1 MKQAKGK
8 QAKGEQVSMKK
19 KTFSRLAAGAMAVML
34 TTGCIC
40 IPQTQAVW
48 AEKTAATETKTDSI
62 QRVTVHDPSIVK
74 DHASDTYYVFGSHMA
89 TAKSEDLVNWTQISK
104 DYQFPLE
111 GKEDPVYGNVVENF
125 AEAFR
130 WAGYADGDCAETES
144 KLAVWAPDVFWD
156 EDYEWADGSKGAYL
170 MYYTASSTW
179 KRSCIGVAVSKT
191 IEGPY
196 AHLDTLVYSGMTEKE
211 GTDGNST
218 RDTKW
223 DNDYLNFKEL
233 IEKGS
238 ANGGIDAVN
247 DNWFKED
254 GSYNTAAAPNCIDP
268 AIVRAA
274 DGKIYMSYGSWSGGL
289 FMLEIDPKT
298 GLAVYPG
305 KDGTDAASGSR
316 VDRYYGIHIAGGNPT
331 GDNIASGE
339 APYITY
345 DEKAGY
351 YYLYETYGGLTRTGG
366 YNMRIFRSKNVTGP
380 YVDAAG
386 NQAQNSSA
394 DTYKYGVKLIGNYAF
409 YNQRGYCAAGHNS
422 ALIDTD
428 GAHYLVSHQRFNEGT
443 EYHEVRV
450 RQQFMNEDGWPVTA
464 VYENRNEAIAGYAD
478 DKVVGT
484 YEFIDHGDGEKDGS
498 MIENEIVVLNA
509 DGTVTGD
516 ETGKWTKTDS
526 GNGYDYV
533 TMTLGSNV
541 YKGVF
546 FEQTTDLNAKA
557 MTFTAIGDNNHSI
570 WGSML
575 DASDEKVAEVIASR
589 ITVPAATREK
599 ITLPAELSGAKIAWT
614 SSNTDVIS
622 ADGEV
627 SSQAAEQ
634 NVTLTAAITYGT
646 ATATQEF
653 KVKVYAKPLMIYGYN
668 FNKSSGTSVTG
679 YSKAGTGKDATLEGS
694 AKVVSDPVRG
704 NVLQIEN
711 EAGAKGV
718 NFLRLPADTFKNV
731 TDAGYTVSMWV
742 NLSKDTF
749 EHSALFEADAKAAYP
764 MTRIG
769 ANLIG
774 RINAVD
780 YSDAFGNKIVPA
792 DEWHMVMYSVG
803 TNGIRVY
810 LDGELVV
817 EDVKDISGC
826 FNTAN
831 AACIQNATDV
841 MVGAGH
847 IWNDEDVRGG
857 KFDLVKVYNGV
868 FTQEEV
874 TSAYQ
879 KSVK

>member
-1 MKQAKGK
+1 MKGDQA
-8 QAKGEQVSMKK
+8 SMMKK
-19 KTFSRLAAGAMAVML
+19 HLSRAAAGAMAVML
-34 TTGCIC
+34 TAGCVFT
-40 IPQTQAVW
+40 PQAVVW
-48 AEKTAATETKTDSI
+48 AEKTVATETKTDSI
-62 QRVTVHDPSIVK
+62 KRVTVHDPSIVK
-74 DHASDTYYVFGSHMA
+74 DRASDTYYVFGSHMA
-89 TAKSEDLVNWTQISK
+89 TAKSEDLVNWTQIAT
-104 DYQFPLE
+104 DYQFPLA
-111 GKEDPVYGNVVENF
+111 GKDDPVYGNVVENF
-125 AEAFR
+125 AESFR
-130 WAGYADGDCAETES
+130 WAGYDDGDCAATDS

-156 EDYEWADGSKGAYL
+156 DGYEWADGTKGAYL

-196 AHLDTLVYSGMTEKE
+196 AHLDTLVYSGMTSKE
-211 GTDGNST
+211 GTDGNSK

-238 ANGGIDAVN
+238 KNGGIDAVS
-247 DNWFKED
+247 DDWFKED
-254 GSYNTAAAPNCIDP
+254 GSYNTAVAPNCIDP
-268 AIVRAA
+268 AIVKTA
-274 DGKIYMSYGSWSGGL
+274 DGRIYMSYGSWSGGL

-298 GLAVYPG
+298 GLAIYPG
-305 KDGTDAASGSR
+305 TDGKDEVSGNR
-316 VDRYYGIHIAGGNPT
+316 IDRYYGIHIAGGNPT

-386 NQAQNSSA
+386 NQAQNSSS

-422 ALIDTD
+422 ALIDAD
-428 GAHYLVSHQRFNEGT
+428 GAHYLVSHQRFDEGT
-443 EYHEVRV
+443 EFHEVRV
-450 RQQFMNEDGWPVTA
+450 RQQFMNADGWPVTA
-464 VYENRNEAIAGYAD
+464 VYENRNEAIANYAD
-478 DKVVGT
+478 DKVTGT
-484 YEFIDHGDGEKDGS
+484 YEFINHGDGEKDGS

-509 DGTVTGD
+509 DGTVSGD
-516 ETGKWTKTDS
+516 EKGTWTKTDS
-526 GNGYDYV
+526 KNGYDYV
-533 TMTLGSNV
+533 TITIGSDV

-546 FEQTTDLNAKA
+546 FEQTTDLNTKA
-557 MTFTAIGDNNHSI
+557 MTFTAIGNNNRSI

-575 DASDEKVAEVIASR
+575 EATDEKVAEVIASK
-589 ITVPAATREK
+589 ITVPSATREDF
-599 ITLPAELSGAKIAWT
+599 TLPTELSGATVSWT
-614 SSNTDVIS
+614 SSNADVIS
-622 ADGEV
+622 VQGEV
-627 SSQAAEQ
+627 KSQSTEQ
-634 NVTLTAAITYGT
+634 EITLTVTVTYGT
-646 ATATQEF
+646 ASRTCDF

-679 YSKAGTGKDATLEGS
+679 YSKTGEGKDATLEGT
-694 AKVVSDPVRG
+694 AKIVEDSVRG
-704 NVLQIEN
+704 SVLEITN
-711 EAGAKGV
+711 EEGAKGV

-731 TDAGYTVSMWV
+731 TEAGYTVSMWV

-749 EHSALFEADAKAAYP
+749 EHSALFEADANAAYP

-780 YSDAFGNKIVPA
+780 YSDAFGNKPVPA

-810 LDGELVV
+810 LDGELVT
-817 EDVKDISGC
+817 EDAKNISGC
-826 FNTAN
+826 FDTAN

-841 MVGAGH
+841 MVGCGH

-868 FTQEEV
+868 FTADEV
-874 TSAYQ
+874 RSAYQ

>member
-1 MKQAKGK
+1 MR
-8 QAKGEQVSMKK
+8 K
-19 KTFSRLAAGAMAVML
+19 KTYSRLLAGAMAVML
-34 TTGCIC
+34 TAGTVCT
-40 IPQTQAVW
+40 PQAVW
-48 AEKTAATETKTDSI
+48 AEKTVATETKTESI
-62 QRVTVHDPSIVK
+62 KRVTVHDPSIVK
-74 DHASDTYYVFGSHMA
+74 DRETGTYYVFGSHMA
-89 TAKSEDLVNWTQISK
+89 TAKSDDLVNWTQIST
-104 DYQFPLE
+104 DYQFPKA
-111 GKEDPVYGNVVENF
+111 GQADPVYGNVVENF
-125 AEAFR
+125 AESFR
-130 WAGYADGDCAETES
+130 WAGYADGDCKDNKDTAE
-144 KLAVWAPDVFWD
+144 LAVWAPDVFWD
-156 EDYEWADGSKGAYL
+156 EAYEWADGSKGAYL

-179 KRSCIGVAVSKT
+179 KRSCIGVAVAKT

-196 AHLDTLVYSGMTEKE
+196 AHLDTLVYSGMTSKE
-211 GTDGNST
+211 GTDGNSE

-233 IEKGS
+233 IEKG
-238 ANGGIDAVN
+238 ANGGGIDAVS
-247 DNWFKED
+247 DDWFKAD
-254 GSYNTAAAPNCIDP
+254 GSYNTAVAPNCIDP
-268 AIVRAA
+268 AIVTSA

-298 GLAVYPG
+298 GLAIYPG
-305 KDGTDAASGSR
+305 VDGTDAASGNR

-366 YNMRIFRSKNVTGP
+366 YNMRLFRSKNVTGP

-386 NQAQNSSA
+386 NEAQNSSK

-428 GAHYLVSHQRFNEGT
+428 GAHYLVSHQRFDEGT
-443 EYHEVRV
+443 EFHEVRI
-450 RQQFMNEDGWPVTA
+450 RQQIMNEDGWPVTA
-464 VYENRNEAIAGYAD
+464 VYENRNEAIANYKD
-478 DKVVGT
+478 DQVVGT
-484 YEFIDHGDGEKDGS
+484 YEFINHGDGEKDGS
-498 MIENEIVVLNA
+498 MIENEIVILNA
-509 DGTVTGD
+509 DGTVSGD
-516 ETGKWTKTDS
+516 EKGTWKKTDS
-526 GNGYDYV
+526 GSGYDYV
-533 TMTLGSNV
+533 TITLGSAV

-546 FEQTTDLNAKA
+546 FEQTTDLNEKA
-557 MTFTAIGDNNHSI
+557 MTFTAIGNNNQSI

-599 ITLPAELSGAKIAWT
+599 ITLPTELSGAKITWA
-614 SSNTDVIS
+614 SSDESVVSTE
-622 ADGEV
+622 GEV
-627 SSQAAEQ
+627 KSPQAEKT
-634 NVTLTAAITYGT
+634 VTLTATIAYGT
-646 ATATQEF
+646 ASTKKDF

-679 YSKAGTGKDATLEGS
+679 HSKLGEGKAATLEGS
-694 AKVVSDPVRG
+694 AKIVTDSVRG

-718 NFLRLPADTFKNV
+718 NYLRLPEDTFKNV

-742 NLSKDTF
+742 NLSGDTF

-774 RINAVD
+774 RINATD
-780 YSDAFGNKIVPA
+780 YSDALGNKLVPA

-803 TNGIRVY
+803 TKGIRVY
-810 LDGELVV
+810 LDGELVT
-817 EDVKDISGC
+817 EDAKDISGC
-826 FNTAN
+826 FNKAN
-831 AACIQNATDV
+831 DVCIQNATDV
-841 MVGAGH
+841 MVGAGF

-868 FTQEEV
+868 FTPEEAR
-874 TSAYQ
+874 SAYQ
-879 KSVK
+879 KSSK

>member
-1 MKQAKGK
+1 MRRR
-8 QAKGEQVSMKK
+8 
-19 KTFSRLAAGAMAVML
+19 TYSRLLAGAMAVML
-34 TTGCIC
+34 TAGSVCT
-40 IPQTQAVW
+40 PQVVW
-48 AEKTAATETKTDSI
+48 AEKTIATETKTENVK
-62 QRVTVHDPSIVK
+62 RVTVHDPSIVK
-74 DHASDTYYVFGSHMA
+74 DQATGTYYVFGSHMA
-89 TAKSEDLVNWTQISK
+89 TAKSDDLVNWTQIAK
-104 DYQFPLE
+104 DYEFPLA
-111 GKEDPVYGNVVENF
+111 GKDDPVYGNVVENF
-125 AEAFR
+125 AESFR
-130 WAGYADGDCAETES
+130 WAGYDDGDCATTDS

-156 EDYEWADGSKGAYL
+156 EAYEWEDGSKGAYL

-179 KRSCIGVAVSKT
+179 KRSCIGVAVSKS

-196 AHLDTLVYSGMTEKE
+196 AHLDTLVYSGMTSKE
-211 GTDGNST
+211 GTDGNSK

-238 ANGGIDAVN
+238 KGGGIDAVS
-247 DNWFKED
+247 DDWFKED
-254 GSYNTAAAPNCIDP
+254 GSYNTAVAPNCIDP
-268 AIVRAA
+268 AIIKTT
-274 DGKIYMSYGSWSGGL
+274 DGKVYMSYGSWSGGL

-298 GLAVYPG
+298 GLAIYPG
-305 KDGTDAASGSR
+305 TDGTDAASGNR
-316 VDRYYGIHIAGGNPT
+316 IDRYYGIHIAGGNPT
-331 GDNIASGE
+331 GNNVASGE

-345 DEKAGY
+345 DEATGY

-366 YNMRIFRSKNVTGP
+366 YNMRLFRSKNVTGP
-380 YVDAAG
+380 YKDAAG
-386 NQAQNSSA
+386 NEAQNSSK

-428 GAHYLVSHQRFNEGT
+428 GAHYLVSHQRFDEGT
-443 EYHEVRV
+443 EFHEVRV
-450 RQQFMNEDGWPVTA
+450 RQQFINEDAWPVTA
-464 VYENRNEAIAGYAD
+464 VYENRNEAIANYAD
-478 DKVVGT
+478 EKVVGT
-484 YEFIDHGDGEKDGS
+484 YEFINHGDGEKDGG

-509 DGTVTGD
+509 DGTVSGD
-516 ETGKWTKTDS
+516 ETGTWKKTDS
-526 GNGYDYV
+526 KKGYDYV
-533 TMTLGSNV
+533 TITIGSDV

-546 FEQTTDLNAKA
+546 FEQTTDLNTKA
-557 MTFTAIGDNNHSI
+557 MTFTAIGNNNKSV

-575 DASDEKVAEVIASR
+575 DASDEKTAEVIASR

-599 ITLPAELSGAKIAWT
+599 ITLPTELSGAKITWT
-614 SSNTDVIS
+614 SSNEDVIS
-622 ADGEV
+622 VQGEV
-627 SSQAAEQ
+627 KSQQTEQ
-634 NVTLTAAITYGT
+634 EITLTAEVAYGT
-646 ATATQEF
+646 AVKKQDF
-653 KVKVYAKPLMIYGYN
+653 KVKVFAKPLMIYGYN
-668 FNKSSGTSVTG
+668 FNKTSGTSVTG
-679 YSKAGTGKDATLEGS
+679 WSKIGEGKDATLEGS
-694 AKVVSDPVRG
+694 AKVVTDAVRG

-718 NFLRLPADTFKNV
+718 NYLRLPADTFKNV

-749 EHSALFEADAKAAYP
+749 EHSALFEADLKAAYP

-780 YSDAFGNKIVPA
+780 YSDANGNQMVPA

-803 TNGIRVY
+803 TKGIKVY

-817 EDVKDISGC
+817 EDAKNLSAC
-826 FNTAN
+826 FDTKND
-831 AACIQNATDV
+831 ACIQNASDV

-847 IWNDEDVRGG
+847 IWGDEDVRGG

-868 FTQEEV
+868 FTEDEV
-874 TSAYQ
+874 RSAYQ

>member
-1 MKQAKGK
+1 MGRR
-8 QAKGEQVSMKK
+8 
-19 KTFSRLAAGAMAVML
+19 TYSRLLAGAMAVML
-34 TTGCIC
+34 TAGSVCT
-40 IPQTQAVW
+40 PQVVW
-48 AEKTAATETKTDSI
+48 AEKTIVTETKTENVK
-62 QRVTVHDPSIVK
+62 RVTVHDPSIVK
-74 DHASDTYYVFGSHMA
+74 DQATGTYYVFGSHMA
-89 TAKSEDLVNWTQISK
+89 TAKSDDLVNWTQIAK
-104 DYQFPLE
+104 DYEFPLA
-111 GKEDPVYGNVVENF
+111 GKDDPVYGNVVENF
-125 AEAFR
+125 AEPFR
-130 WAGYADGDCAETES
+130 WAGYDDGDCATTDS

-156 EDYEWADGSKGAYL
+156 EAYEWEDGSKGAYL

-179 KRSCIGVAVSKT
+179 KRSCIGVAVSKS

-196 AHLDTLVYSGMTEKE
+196 AHLDTLVYSGMTSKE
-211 GTDGNST
+211 GTDGNSK

-238 ANGGIDAVN
+238 KGGGIDAVS
-247 DNWFKED
+247 DDWFKED
-254 GSYNTAAAPNCIDP
+254 GSYNTAVAPNCIDP
-268 AIVRAA
+268 AIIKTT
-274 DGKIYMSYGSWSGGL
+274 DGKVYMSYGSWSGGL

-298 GLAVYPG
+298 GLAIYPG
-305 KDGTDAASGSR
+305 TDGTDAASGNR
-316 VDRYYGIHIAGGNPT
+316 IDRYYGIHIAGGNPT

-345 DEKAGY
+345 DEATGY

-366 YNMRIFRSKNVTGP
+366 YNMRLFRSKNVTGP
-380 YVDAAG
+380 YKDAAG
-386 NQAQNSSA
+386 NEAQNSSK

-428 GAHYLVSHQRFNEGT
+428 GAHYLVSHQRFDEGT
-443 EYHEVRV
+443 EFHEVRV
-450 RQQFMNEDGWPVTA
+450 RQQFINEDAWPVTA
-464 VYENRNEAIAGYAD
+464 VYENRNEAIANYAD
-478 DKVVGT
+478 EKVVGT
-484 YEFIDHGDGEKDGS
+484 YEFINHGDGEKDGG
-498 MIENEIVVLNA
+498 MIENEIVALNA
-509 DGTVTGD
+509 DGTVSGD
-516 ETGKWTKTDS
+516 ETGTWKKTDS
-526 GNGYDYV
+526 KKGYDYV
-533 TMTLGSNV
+533 TITIGSDV

-546 FEQTTDLNAKA
+546 FEQTTDLNTKA
-557 MTFTAIGDNNHSI
+557 MTFTAIGNNNKSV

-575 DASDEKVAEVIASR
+575 DASDEKTAEVIASR

-599 ITLPAELSGAKIAWT
+599 ITLPTELSGAKITWT
-614 SSNTDVIS
+614 SSNEDVIS
-622 ADGEV
+622 VQGEV
-627 SSQAAEQ
+627 KSQQTEQ
-634 NVTLTAAITYGT
+634 EITLTAEVAYGT
-646 ATATQEF
+646 AVKKQDF
-653 KVKVYAKPLMIYGYN
+653 KVKVFAKPLMIYGYN
-668 FNKSSGTSVTG
+668 FNKTSGTSVTG
-679 YSKAGTGKDATLEGS
+679 WSKIGEGKDATLEGS
-694 AKVVSDPVRG
+694 AKVVTDAVRG

-718 NFLRLPADTFKNV
+718 NYLRLPADTFKNV

-749 EHSALFEADAKAAYP
+749 EHSALFEADLKAAYP

-780 YSDAFGNKIVPA
+780 YSDANGNQMVPA

-803 TNGIRVY
+803 TKGIKVY

-817 EDVKDISGC
+817 EDAKNLSAC
-826 FNTAN
+826 FDTKND
-831 AACIQNATDV
+831 ACIQNASDV

-847 IWNDEDVRGG
+847 IWGDEDVRGG

-868 FTQEEV
+868 FTEDEV
-874 TSAYQ
+874 RSAYQ

>member
-1 MKQAKGK
+1 MRRR
-8 QAKGEQVSMKK
+8 
-19 KTFSRLAAGAMAVML
+19 TYSRLLAGAMAVML
-34 TTGCIC
+34 TAGSVCT
-40 IPQTQAVW
+40 PQVVW
-48 AEKTAATETKTDSI
+48 AEKTIATETKTENVK
-62 QRVTVHDPSIVK
+62 RVTVHDPSIVK
-74 DHASDTYYVFGSHMA
+74 DQATGTYYVFGSHMA
-89 TAKSEDLVNWTQISK
+89 TAKSDDLVNWTQIAK
-104 DYQFPLE
+104 DYEFPLA
-111 GKEDPVYGNVVENF
+111 GKDDPVYGNVVENF
-125 AEAFR
+125 AESFR
-130 WAGYADGDCAETES
+130 WAGYDDGDCATTDS

-156 EDYEWADGSKGAYL
+156 EAYEWEDGSKGAYL

-179 KRSCIGVAVSKT
+179 KRSCIGVAVSKS

-196 AHLDTLVYSGMTEKE
+196 AHLDTLVYSGMTSKE
-211 GTDGNST
+211 GTDGNSK

-238 ANGGIDAVN
+238 KGGGIDAVS
-247 DNWFKED
+247 DDWFKED
-254 GSYNTAAAPNCIDP
+254 GSYNTAVAPNCIDP
-268 AIVRAA
+268 AIIKTT
-274 DGKIYMSYGSWSGGL
+274 DGKVYMSYGSWSGGL

-298 GLAVYPG
+298 GLAIYPG
-305 KDGTDAASGSR
+305 TDGTDAASGNR
-316 VDRYYGIHIAGGNPT
+316 IDRYYGIHIAGGNPT

-345 DEKAGY
+345 DEATGY

-366 YNMRIFRSKNVTGP
+366 YNMRLFRSKNVTGP
-380 YVDAAG
+380 YKDAAG
-386 NQAQNSSA
+386 NEAQNSSK

-428 GAHYLVSHQRFNEGT
+428 GAHYLVSHQRFDEGT
-443 EYHEVRV
+443 EFHEVRV
-450 RQQFMNEDGWPVTA
+450 RQQFINEDAWPVTA
-464 VYENRNEAIAGYAD
+464 VYENRNEAIANYAD
-478 DKVVGT
+478 EKVVGT
-484 YEFIDHGDGEKDGS
+484 YEFINHGDGEKDGG

-509 DGTVTGD
+509 DGTVSGD
-516 ETGKWTKTDS
+516 ETGTWKKTDS
-526 GNGYDYV
+526 KKGYDYV
-533 TMTLGSNV
+533 TITIGSDV

-546 FEQTTDLNAKA
+546 FEQTTDLNTKA
-557 MTFTAIGDNNHSI
+557 MTFTAIGNNNKSV

-575 DASDEKVAEVIASR
+575 DASDEKTAEVIASR

-599 ITLPAELSGAKIAWT
+599 ITLPTELSGAKITWT
-614 SSNTDVIS
+614 SSNEDVIS
-622 ADGEV
+622 VQGEV
-627 SSQAAEQ
+627 KSQQTEQ
-634 NVTLTAAITYGT
+634 EITLTAEVAYGT
-646 ATATQEF
+646 AVKKQDF
-653 KVKVYAKPLMIYGYN
+653 KVKVFAKPLMIYGYN
-668 FNKSSGTSVTG
+668 FNKTSGTSVTG
-679 YSKAGTGKDATLEGS
+679 WSKIGEGKDATLEGS
-694 AKVVSDPVRG
+694 AKVVTDAVRG

-718 NFLRLPADTFKNV
+718 NYLRLPADTFKNV

-749 EHSALFEADAKAAYP
+749 EHSALFEADLKAAYP

-780 YSDAFGNKIVPA
+780 YSDANGNQMVPA

-803 TNGIRVY
+803 TKGIKVY

-817 EDVKDISGC
+817 EDAKNLSAC
-826 FNTAN
+826 FDTKND
-831 AACIQNATDV
+831 ACIQNASDV

-847 IWNDEDVRGG
+847 IWGDEDVRGG

-868 FTQEEV
+868 FTEDEV
-874 TSAYQ
+874 RSAYQ

>member
-1 MKQAKGK
+1 MRRR
-8 QAKGEQVSMKK
+8 
-19 KTFSRLAAGAMAVML
+19 TYSRLLAGAMAVML
-34 TTGCIC
+34 TAGSVCT
-40 IPQTQAVW
+40 PQVVW
-48 AEKTAATETKTDSI
+48 AEKTIATETKTENVK
-62 QRVTVHDPSIVK
+62 RVTVHDPSIVK
-74 DHASDTYYVFGSHMA
+74 DQATGTYYVFGSHMA
-89 TAKSEDLVNWTQISK
+89 TAKSDDLVNWTQIAK
-104 DYQFPLE
+104 DYEFPLA
-111 GKEDPVYGNVVENF
+111 GKDDPVYGNVVENF
-125 AEAFR
+125 AESFR
-130 WAGYADGDCAETES
+130 WAGYDDGDCATTDS

-156 EDYEWADGSKGAYL
+156 EAYEWEDGSKGAYL

-179 KRSCIGVAVSKT
+179 KRSCIGVAVSKS

-196 AHLDTLVYSGMTEKE
+196 AHLDTLVYSGMTSKE
-211 GTDGNST
+211 GTDGNSK

-238 ANGGIDAVN
+238 KGGGIDAVS
-247 DNWFKED
+247 DDWFKED
-254 GSYNTAAAPNCIDP
+254 GSYNTAVAPNCIDP
-268 AIVRAA
+268 AIIKTT
-274 DGKIYMSYGSWSGGL
+274 DGKVYMSYGSWSGGL

-298 GLAVYPG
+298 GLAIYPG
-305 KDGTDAASGSR
+305 TDGTDAASGNR
-316 VDRYYGIHIAGGNPT
+316 IDRYYGIHIAGGNPT
-331 GDNIASGE
+331 GNNVASGE

-345 DEKAGY
+345 DEATGY

-366 YNMRIFRSKNVTGP
+366 YNMRLFRSKNVTGP
-380 YVDAAG
+380 YKDAAG
-386 NQAQNSSA
+386 NEAQNSSK

-428 GAHYLVSHQRFNEGT
+428 GAHYLVSHQRFDEGT
-443 EYHEVRV
+443 EFHEVRV
-450 RQQFMNEDGWPVTA
+450 RQQFINEDAWPVTA
-464 VYENRNEAIAGYAD
+464 VYENRNEAIANYAD
-478 DKVVGT
+478 EKVVGT
-484 YEFIDHGDGEKDGS
+484 YEFINHGDGEKDGG

-509 DGTVTGD
+509 DGTVSGD
-516 ETGKWTKTDS
+516 ETGTWKKTDS
-526 GNGYDYV
+526 KKGYDYV
-533 TMTLGSNV
+533 TITIGSDV

-546 FEQTTDLNAKA
+546 FEQTTDLNTKA
-557 MTFTAIGDNNHSI
+557 MTFTAIGNNNKSV

-575 DASDEKVAEVIASR
+575 DASDEKTAEVIASR

-599 ITLPAELSGAKIAWT
+599 ITLPTELSGAKITWT
-614 SSNTDVIS
+614 SSNEDVIS
-622 ADGEV
+622 VQGEV
-627 SSQAAEQ
+627 KSQQTEQ
-634 NVTLTAAITYGT
+634 EITLTAEVAYGT
-646 ATATQEF
+646 AVKKQDF
-653 KVKVYAKPLMIYGYN
+653 KVKVFAKPLMIYGYN
-668 FNKSSGTSVTG
+668 FNKTSGTSVTG
-679 YSKAGTGKDATLEGS
+679 WSKIGEGKDATLEGS
-694 AKVVSDPVRG
+694 AKVVTDAVRG

-718 NFLRLPADTFKNV
+718 NYLRLPADTFKNV

-749 EHSALFEADAKAAYP
+749 EHSALFEADLKAAYP

-780 YSDAFGNKIVPA
+780 YSDANGNQMVPA

-803 TNGIRVY
+803 TKGIKVY

-817 EDVKDISGC
+817 EDAKNLSAC
-826 FNTAN
+826 FDTKND
-831 AACIQNATDV
+831 ACIQNASDV

-847 IWNDEDVRGG
+847 IWGDEDVRSG

-868 FTQEEV
+868 FTEDEV
-874 TSAYQ
+874 RSAYQ

>member
-1 MKQAKGK
+1 
-8 QAKGEQVSMKK
+8 
-19 KTFSRLAAGAMAVML
+19 MAVML
-34 TTGCIC
+34 TAGSVCT
-40 IPQTQAVW
+40 PQVVW
-48 AEKTAATETKTDSI
+48 AEKTIATETKTENVK
-62 QRVTVHDPSIVK
+62 RVTVHDPSIVK
-74 DHASDTYYVFGSHMA
+74 DQATGTYYVFGSHMA
-89 TAKSEDLVNWTQISK
+89 TAKSDDLVNWTQIAK
-104 DYQFPLE
+104 DYEFPLA
-111 GKEDPVYGNVVENF
+111 GKDDPVYGNVVENF
-125 AEAFR
+125 AESFR
-130 WAGYADGDCAETES
+130 WAGYDDGDCATTDS

-156 EDYEWADGSKGAYL
+156 EAYEWEDGSKGAYL

-179 KRSCIGVAVSKT
+179 KRSCIGVAVSKS

-196 AHLDTLVYSGMTEKE
+196 AHLDTLVYSGMTSKE
-211 GTDGNST
+211 GTDGNSK

-238 ANGGIDAVN
+238 KGGGIDAVS
-247 DNWFKED
+247 DDWFKED
-254 GSYNTAAAPNCIDP
+254 GSYNTAVAPNCIDP
-268 AIVRAA
+268 AIIKTT
-274 DGKIYMSYGSWSGGL
+274 DGKVYMSYGSWSGGL

-298 GLAVYPG
+298 GLAIYPG
-305 KDGTDAASGSR
+305 TDGTDAASGNR
-316 VDRYYGIHIAGGNPT
+316 IDRYYGIHIAGGNPT
-331 GDNIASGE
+331 GNNVASGE

-345 DEKAGY
+345 DEATGY

-366 YNMRIFRSKNVTGP
+366 YNMRLFRSKNVTGP
-380 YVDAAG
+380 YKDAAG
-386 NQAQNSSA
+386 NEAQNSSK

-428 GAHYLVSHQRFNEGT
+428 GAHYLVSHQRFDEGT
-443 EYHEVRV
+443 EFHEVRV
-450 RQQFMNEDGWPVTA
+450 RQQFINEDAWPVTA
-464 VYENRNEAIAGYAD
+464 VYENRNEAIANYAD
-478 DKVVGT
+478 EKVVGT
-484 YEFIDHGDGEKDGS
+484 YEFINHGDGEKDGG

-509 DGTVTGD
+509 DGTVSGD
-516 ETGKWTKTDS
+516 ETGTWKKTDS
-526 GNGYDYV
+526 KKGYDYV
-533 TMTLGSNV
+533 TITIGSDV

-546 FEQTTDLNAKA
+546 FEQTTDLNTKA
-557 MTFTAIGDNNHSI
+557 MTFTAIGNNNKSV

-575 DASDEKVAEVIASR
+575 DASDEKTAEVIASR

-599 ITLPAELSGAKIAWT
+599 ITLPTELSGAKITWT
-614 SSNTDVIS
+614 SSNEDVIS
-622 ADGEV
+622 VQGEV
-627 SSQAAEQ
+627 KSQQTEQ
-634 NVTLTAAITYGT
+634 EITLTAEVAYGT
-646 ATATQEF
+646 AVKKQDF
-653 KVKVYAKPLMIYGYN
+653 KVKVFAKPLMIYGYN
-668 FNKSSGTSVTG
+668 FNKTSGTSVTG
-679 YSKAGTGKDATLEGS
+679 WSKIGEGKDATLEGS
-694 AKVVSDPVRG
+694 AKVVTDAVRG

-718 NFLRLPADTFKNV
+718 NYLRLPADTFKNV

-749 EHSALFEADAKAAYP
+749 EHSALFEADLKAAYP

-780 YSDAFGNKIVPA
+780 YSDANGNQMVPA

-803 TNGIRVY
+803 TKGIKVY

-817 EDVKDISGC
+817 EDAKNLSAC
-826 FNTAN
+826 FDTKND
-831 AACIQNATDV
+831 ACIQNASDV

-847 IWNDEDVRGG
+847 IWGDEDVRSG

-868 FTQEEV
+868 FTEDEV
-874 TSAYQ
+874 RSAYQ

>member
-1 MKQAKGK
+1 MRRR
-8 QAKGEQVSMKK
+8 
-19 KTFSRLAAGAMAVML
+19 TYSRLLAGAMAVML
-34 TTGCIC
+34 TAGSVCT
-40 IPQTQAVW
+40 PQVVW
-48 AEKTAATETKTDSI
+48 AEKTIATETKTENVK
-62 QRVTVHDPSIVK
+62 RVTVHDPSIVK
-74 DHASDTYYVFGSHMA
+74 DQATGTYYVFGSHMA
-89 TAKSEDLVNWTQISK
+89 TAKSDDLVNWTQIAK
-104 DYQFPLE
+104 DYEFPLA
-111 GKEDPVYGNVVENF
+111 GKDDPVYGNVVENF
-125 AEAFR
+125 AESFR
-130 WAGYADGDCAETES
+130 WAGYDDGDCATTDS

-156 EDYEWADGSKGAYL
+156 EAYEWEDGSKGAYL

-179 KRSCIGVAVSKT
+179 KRSCIGVAVSKS

-196 AHLDTLVYSGMTEKE
+196 AHLDTLVYSGMTSKE
-211 GTDGNST
+211 GTDGNSK

-238 ANGGIDAVN
+238 KGGGIDAVS
-247 DNWFKED
+247 DDWFKED
-254 GSYNTAAAPNCIDP
+254 GSYNTAVAPNCIDP
-268 AIVRAA
+268 AIIKTT
-274 DGKIYMSYGSWSGGL
+274 DGKVYMSYGSWSGGL

-298 GLAVYPG
+298 GLAIYPG
-305 KDGTDAASGSR
+305 TDGTDAASGNR
-316 VDRYYGIHIAGGNPT
+316 IDRYYGIHIAGGNPT

-345 DEKAGY
+345 DEATGY

-366 YNMRIFRSKNVTGP
+366 YNMRLFRSKNVTGP
-380 YVDAAG
+380 YKDAAG
-386 NQAQNSSA
+386 NEAQNSSK

-428 GAHYLVSHQRFNEGT
+428 GARYLVSHQRFDEGT
-443 EYHEVRV
+443 EFHEVRV
-450 RQQFMNEDGWPVTA
+450 RQQFINEDAWPVTA
-464 VYENRNEAIAGYAD
+464 VYENRNEAIANYAD
-478 DKVVGT
+478 EKVVGT
-484 YEFIDHGDGEKDGS
+484 YEFINHGDGEKDGG

-509 DGTVTGD
+509 DGTVSGD
-516 ETGKWTKTDS
+516 ETGTWKKTDS
-526 GNGYDYV
+526 KKGYDYV
-533 TMTLGSNV
+533 TITIGSDV

-546 FEQTTDLNAKA
+546 FEQTTDLNTKA
-557 MTFTAIGDNNHSI
+557 MTFTAIGNNNKSV

-575 DASDEKVAEVIASR
+575 DASDEKTAEVIASR

-599 ITLPAELSGAKIAWT
+599 ITLPTELSGAKITWT
-614 SSNTDVIS
+614 SSNEDVIS
-622 ADGEV
+622 VQGEV
-627 SSQAAEQ
+627 KSQQTEQ
-634 NVTLTAAITYGT
+634 EITLTAEVAYGT
-646 ATATQEF
+646 AVKKQDF
-653 KVKVYAKPLMIYGYN
+653 KVKVFAKPLMIYGYN
-668 FNKSSGTSVTG
+668 FNKTSGTSVTG
-679 YSKAGTGKDATLEGS
+679 WSKIGEGKDATLEGS
-694 AKVVSDPVRG
+694 AKVVTDAVRG

-718 NFLRLPADTFKNV
+718 NYLRLPADTFKNV

-749 EHSALFEADAKAAYP
+749 EHSALFEADLKAAYP

-780 YSDAFGNKIVPA
+780 YSDANGNQMVPA

-803 TNGIRVY
+803 TKGIKVY

-817 EDVKDISGC
+817 EDAKNLSAC
-826 FNTAN
+826 FDTKND
-831 AACIQNATDV
+831 ACIQNASDV

-847 IWNDEDVRGG
+847 IWGDEDVRGG

-868 FTQEEV
+868 FTEDEV
-874 TSAYQ
+874 RSAYQ

>member
-1 MKQAKGK
+1 MRRR
-8 QAKGEQVSMKK
+8 
-19 KTFSRLAAGAMAVML
+19 TYSRLLAGAMAVML
-34 TTGCIC
+34 TAGSVCT
-40 IPQTQAVW
+40 PQVVW
-48 AEKTAATETKTDSI
+48 AEKTIATETKTENVK
-62 QRVTVHDPSIVK
+62 RVTVHDPSIVK
-74 DHASDTYYVFGSHMA
+74 DQATGTYYVFGSHMA
-89 TAKSEDLVNWTQISK
+89 TAKSDDLVNWTQIAK
-104 DYQFPLE
+104 DYEFPLA
-111 GKEDPVYGNVVENF
+111 GKDDPVYGNVVENF
-125 AEAFR
+125 AESFR
-130 WAGYADGDCAETES
+130 WAGYDDGDCATTDS

-156 EDYEWADGSKGAYL
+156 EAYEWEDGSKGAYL

-179 KRSCIGVAVSKT
+179 KRSCIGVAVSKS

-196 AHLDTLVYSGMTEKE
+196 AHLDTLVYSGMTSKE
-211 GTDGNST
+211 GTDGNSK

-238 ANGGIDAVN
+238 KGGGIDAVS
-247 DNWFKED
+247 DDWFKED
-254 GSYNTAAAPNCIDP
+254 GSYNTAVAPNCIDP
-268 AIVRAA
+268 AIIKTT
-274 DGKIYMSYGSWSGGL
+274 DGKVYMSYGSWSGGL

-298 GLAVYPG
+298 GLAIYPG
-305 KDGTDAASGSR
+305 TDGTDAASGNR
-316 VDRYYGIHIAGGNPT
+316 IDRYYGIHIAGGNPT
-331 GDNIASGE
+331 GNNVASGE

-345 DEKAGY
+345 DEATGY

-366 YNMRIFRSKNVTGP
+366 YNMRLFRSKNVTGP
-380 YVDAAG
+380 YKDAAG
-386 NQAQNSSA
+386 NEAQNSSK

-428 GAHYLVSHQRFNEGT
+428 GAHYLVSHQRFDEGT
-443 EYHEVRV
+443 EFHEVRV
-450 RQQFMNEDGWPVTA
+450 RQQFINEDAWPVTA
-464 VYENRNEAIAGYAD
+464 VYENRNEAIANYAD
-478 DKVVGT
+478 EKVVGT
-484 YEFIDHGDGEKDGS
+484 YEFINHGDGEKDGG

-509 DGTVTGD
+509 DGTVSGD
-516 ETGKWTKTDS
+516 ETGTWKKTDS
-526 GNGYDYV
+526 KKGYDYV
-533 TMTLGSNV
+533 TITIGSDV

-546 FEQTTDLNAKA
+546 FEQTTDLNTKA
-557 MTFTAIGDNNHSI
+557 MTFTAIGNNNKSV

-575 DASDEKVAEVIASR
+575 DASDEKTAEVIASR

-599 ITLPAELSGAKIAWT
+599 ITLPTELSGAKITWT
-614 SSNTDVIS
+614 SSNEDVIS
-622 ADGEV
+622 VQGEV
-627 SSQAAEQ
+627 KSQQTEQ
-634 NVTLTAAITYGT
+634 EITLTAEVAYGT
-646 ATATQEF
+646 AVKKQDF
-653 KVKVYAKPLMIYGYN
+653 KVKVFAKPLMIYGYN
-668 FNKSSGTSVTG
+668 FNKTSGTSVTG
-679 YSKAGTGKDATLEGS
+679 WSKIGEGKDATLEGS
-694 AKVVSDPVRG
+694 AKVVTDGVRG

-718 NFLRLPADTFKNV
+718 NYLRLPADTFKNV

-749 EHSALFEADAKAAYP
+749 EHSALFEADLKAAYP

-780 YSDAFGNKIVPA
+780 YSDANGNQMVPA

-803 TNGIRVY
+803 TKGIKVY

-817 EDVKDISGC
+817 EDAKNLSAC
-826 FNTAN
+826 FDTKND
-831 AACIQNATDV
+831 ACIQNASDV

-847 IWNDEDVRGG
+847 IWGDEDVRGG

-868 FTQEEV
+868 FTEDEV
-874 TSAYQ
+874 RSAYQ

>member
-1 MKQAKGK
+1 MRRR
-8 QAKGEQVSMKK
+8 
-19 KTFSRLAAGAMAVML
+19 TYSRLLAGAMAVML
-34 TTGCIC
+34 TAGSVCT
-40 IPQTQAVW
+40 PQVVW
-48 AEKTAATETKTDSI
+48 AEKTIATETKTENVK
-62 QRVTVHDPSIVK
+62 RVTVHDPSIVK
-74 DHASDTYYVFGSHMA
+74 DQATGTYYVFGSHMA
-89 TAKSEDLVNWTQISK
+89 TAKSNDLVNWTQIAK
-104 DYQFPLE
+104 DYEFPLA
-111 GKEDPVYGNVVENF
+111 GKDDPVYGNVVENF
-125 AEAFR
+125 AESFR
-130 WAGYADGDCAETES
+130 WAGYDDGDCATTDS

-156 EDYEWADGSKGAYL
+156 EAYEWEDGSKGAYL

-179 KRSCIGVAVSKT
+179 KRSCIGVAVSKS

-196 AHLDTLVYSGMTEKE
+196 AHLDTLVYSGMTSKE
-211 GTDGNST
+211 GTDGNSK

-238 ANGGIDAVN
+238 KGGGIDAVS
-247 DNWFKED
+247 DDWFKED
-254 GSYNTAAAPNCIDP
+254 GSYNTAVAPNCIDP
-268 AIVRAA
+268 AIIKTT
-274 DGKIYMSYGSWSGGL
+274 DGKVYMSYGSWSGGL

-298 GLAVYPG
+298 GLAIYPG
-305 KDGTDAASGSR
+305 TDGTDAASGNR
-316 VDRYYGIHIAGGNPT
+316 IDRYYGIHIAGGNPT
-331 GDNIASGE
+331 GNNVASGE

-345 DEKAGY
+345 DEATGY

-366 YNMRIFRSKNVTGP
+366 YNMRLFRSKNVTGP
-380 YVDAAG
+380 YKDAAG
-386 NQAQNSSA
+386 NEAQNSSK

-428 GAHYLVSHQRFNEGT
+428 GAHYLVSHQRFDEGT
-443 EYHEVRV
+443 EFHEVRV
-450 RQQFMNEDGWPVTA
+450 RQQFINEDAWPVTA
-464 VYENRNEAIAGYAD
+464 VYENRNEAIANYAD
-478 DKVVGT
+478 EKVVGT
-484 YEFIDHGDGEKDGS
+484 YEFINHGDGEKDGG

-509 DGTVTGD
+509 DGTVSGD
-516 ETGKWTKTDS
+516 ETGTWKKTDS
-526 GNGYDYV
+526 KKGYDYV
-533 TMTLGSNV
+533 TITIGSDV

-546 FEQTTDLNAKA
+546 FEQTTDLNTKA
-557 MTFTAIGDNNHSI
+557 MTFTAIGNNNKSV

-575 DASDEKVAEVIASR
+575 DASDEKTAEVIASR

-599 ITLPAELSGAKIAWT
+599 ITLPTELSGAKITWT
-614 SSNTDVIS
+614 SSNEDVIS
-622 ADGEV
+622 VQGEV
-627 SSQAAEQ
+627 KSQQTEQ
-634 NVTLTAAITYGT
+634 EITLTAEVAYGT
-646 ATATQEF
+646 AVKKQDF
-653 KVKVYAKPLMIYGYN
+653 KVKVFAKPLMIYGYN
-668 FNKSSGTSVTG
+668 FNKTSGTSVTG
-679 YSKAGTGKDATLEGS
+679 WSKIGEGKDATLEGS
-694 AKVVSDPVRG
+694 AKVVTDAVRG

-718 NFLRLPADTFKNV
+718 NYLRLPADTFKNV

-749 EHSALFEADAKAAYP
+749 EHSALFEADLKAAYP

-780 YSDAFGNKIVPA
+780 YSDANGNQMVPA

-803 TNGIRVY
+803 TKGIKVY

-817 EDVKDISGC
+817 EDAKNLSAC
-826 FNTAN
+826 FDTKND
-831 AACIQNATDV
+831 ACIQNASDV

-847 IWNDEDVRGG
+847 IWGDEDVRGG

-868 FTQEEV
+868 FTEDEV
-874 TSAYQ
+874 RSAYQ

>member
-1 MKQAKGK
+1 
-8 QAKGEQVSMKK
+8 MKK
-19 KTFSRLAAGAMAVML
+19 KHFSRLAAGAMAVML
-34 TTGCIC
+34 AAGCVWT
-40 IPQTQAVW
+40 PQAVW
-48 AEKTAATETKTDSI
+48 AEKTAATDTKTDSI

-74 DHASDTYYVFGSHMA
+74 DRGSDTYYVFGSHMA
-89 TAKSEDLVNWTQISK
+89 TAKSEDLVNWTQIST
-104 DYQFPLE
+104 DYQFPKA
-111 GKEDPVYGNVVENF
+111 GKDDPVYGNVIENF
-125 AEAFR
+125 AESFR
-130 WAGYADGDCAETES
+130 WAGYADGDCKDNKDTAE
-144 KLAVWAPDVFWD
+144 LAVWAPDVFWD

-179 KRSCIGVAVSKT
+179 RRSCIGAAVSRT

-196 AHLDTLVYSGMTEKE
+196 AYLDTLVYSGMTSVK

-238 ANGGIDAVN
+238 ANGGIDAVSE
-247 DNWFKED
+247 DWFKED
-254 GSYNTAAAPNCIDP
+254 GSYNIAVAPNCIDP
-268 AIVRAA
+268 AIIKAA

-305 KDGTDAASGSR
+305 VDGTDAASGNR
-316 VDRYYGIHIAGGNPT
+316 IDRYYGIHIAGGNPT

-386 NQAQNSSA
+386 NQAQNSST

-428 GAHYLVSHQRFNEGT
+428 GAHYLVSHQRFDEGT

-464 VYENRNEAIAGYAD
+464 VYENRNEAIANYAD
-478 DKVVGT
+478 DKVAGT

-509 DGTVTGD
+509 DGTVSGD
-516 ETGKWTKTDS
+516 ETGTWKKTDS

-533 TMTLGSNV
+533 TITLGSAV

-557 MTFTAIGDNNHSI
+557 MTFTAIGNNNHSI

-589 ITVPAATREK
+589 ITVPEATREK
-599 ITLPAELSGAKIAWT
+599 ITLPAQISGAKISWT
-614 SSNTDVIS
+614 SSDPDVIS
-622 ADGEV
+622 AEGEV
-627 SSQAAEQ
+627 KSQSTEQ

-646 ATATQEF
+646 ATKTQDF

-679 YSKAGTGKDATLEGS
+679 YSRIGDGKDATLEGS
-694 AKVVSDPVRG
+694 AKVVKDSVRG

-711 EAGAKGV
+711 KAGAKGV
-718 NFLRLPADTFKNV
+718 NYLKLPDDTFKNV

-749 EHSALFEADAKAAYP
+749 EHSALFEADVAKADTYP

-780 YSDAFGNKIVPA
+780 YSDAFGNKLVPA

-803 TNGIRVY
+803 TEGIRVY

-817 EDVKDISGC
+817 EDVKNISGC
-826 FNTAN
+826 FNTEN
-831 AACIQNATDV
+831 AACIQNATNV
-841 MVGAGH
+841 MVGSGY
-847 IWNDEDVRGG
+847 IWGDEDVRGG

-868 FTQEEV
+868 FTKEEV
-874 TSAYQ
+874 KSAYQ

>member
-1 MKQAKGK
+1 MRKR
-8 QAKGEQVSMKK
+8 
-19 KTFSRLAAGAMAVML
+19 TYSRLLAGAMAVML
-34 TTGCIC
+34 SAGTIGT
-40 IPQTQAVW
+40 PQAVW
-48 AEKTAATETKTDSI
+48 AEKTAATETKTENI
-62 QRVTVHDPSIVK
+62 KRVTVHDPSIVK
-74 DHASDTYYVFGSHMA
+74 DSKTGTYYVFGSHMA
-89 TAKSEDLVNWTQISK
+89 TAKSDDLVNWTQIAK
-104 DYQFPLE
+104 DYEFPIA
-111 GKEDPVYGNVVENF
+111 GKDDPVYGNVVENF
-125 AEAFR
+125 AESFR
-130 WAGYADGDCAETES
+130 WAGYNDGDCATTES

-156 EDYEWADGSKGAYL
+156 EDYEWQDGSKGAYL

-179 KRSCIGVAVSKT
+179 RRSCIGVAVSKT

-196 AHLDTLVYSGMTEKE
+196 AHLDTLVYSGMTANE
-211 GTDGNST
+211 GTDGNSK

-238 ANGGIDAVN
+238 KGGGIDAVS
-247 DNWFKED
+247 DDWFKAD
-254 GSYNTAAAPNCIDP
+254 GSYNTAVAPNCIDP
-268 AIVRAA
+268 AIIRST

-298 GLAVYPG
+298 GLAIYPG
-305 KDGTDAASGSR
+305 VDGTDAASGNR
-316 VDRYYGIHIAGGNPT
+316 IDRYYGIHIAGGNPT

-366 YNMRIFRSKNVTGP
+366 YNMRLFRSKNVTGP

-386 NQAQNSSA
+386 NEAQNSSK

-428 GAHYLVSHQRFNEGT
+428 GARYLVSHQRFDEGT
-443 EYHEVRV
+443 EFHEVRV

-464 VYENRNEAIAGYAD
+464 VYENRNEAIANYKD
-478 DKVVGT
+478 DQVVGT
-484 YEFIDHGDGEKDGS
+484 YEFINHGDGEKDGS
-498 MIENEIVVLNA
+498 MIENKIVILNA
-509 DGTVTGD
+509 DGTVSGD
-516 ETGKWTKTDS
+516 EAGTWKKTDS
-526 GNGYDYV
+526 KDGYDYV
-533 TMTLGSNV
+533 TITLGSDV

-546 FEQTTDLNAKA
+546 FEQTTDLGEKA
-557 MTFTAIGDNNHSI
+557 LTFTAIGNNNQSI

-589 ITVPAATREK
+589 ISVPASTREK
-599 ITLPAELSGAKIAWT
+599 ITLPTELSGAKISWA
-614 SSNTDVIS
+614 SSDAGVIS
-622 ADGEV
+622 PEGEV
-627 SSQAAEQ
+627 KSPKAEQ
-634 NVTLTAAITYGT
+634 DVTLTATITYGT
-646 ATATQEF
+646 ASSKKDF
-653 KVKVYAKPLMIYGYN
+653 KVKVYAKPLLIYGYN
-668 FNKSSGTSVTG
+668 FNKSSGTSVPG
-679 YSKAGTGKDATLEGS
+679 HSKLVEGKAATLEGS
-694 AKVVSDPVRG
+694 AKVVTDAVRG
-704 NVLQIEN
+704 NVLEIQN

-718 NFLRLPADTFKNV
+718 NYLRLPEDTFQNI

-742 NLSKDTF
+742 NLSADTF

-774 RINAVD
+774 RINATD
-780 YSDAFGNKIVPA
+780 FSDAMGNKLIPA

-803 TNGIRVY
+803 TKGIRVY
-810 LDGELVV
+810 LDGELVT

-826 FNTAN
+826 FNKAN
-831 AACIQNATDV
+831 DACIQNATDV
-841 MVGAGH
+841 MVGAGF

-868 FTQEEV
+868 FTQQEAK
-874 TSAYQ
+874 SAYQ

>member
-1 MKQAKGK
+1 MRRR
-8 QAKGEQVSMKK
+8 
-19 KTFSRLAAGAMAVML
+19 TYSRLVAGAMAVML
-34 TTGCIC
+34 SAGAMTM
-40 IPQTQAVW
+40 PQVVW
-48 AEKTAATETKTDSI
+48 AEKTVAAETKTEDLK
-62 QRVTVHDPSIVK
+62 RVTVHDPSIVK
-74 DHASDTYYVFGSHMA
+74 DPATGTYYVFGSHMA
-89 TAKSEDLVNWTQISK
+89 TAKSEDLVNWTQIAK
-104 DYQFPLE
+104 DYEYPLA
-111 GKEDPVYGNVVENF
+111 GKDDPVYGNVVENF
-125 AEAFR
+125 AESFR
-130 WAGYADGDCAETES
+130 WAGYDDGDCATTES

-156 EDYEWADGSKGAYL
+156 EAYEWEDGSKGAWL

-179 KRSCIGVAVSKT
+179 RRSCIGVAASKT

-196 AHLDTLVYSGMTEKE
+196 AHLDTLVYSGMTSKE
-211 GTDGNST
+211 GTDGNSK

-238 ANGGIDAVN
+238 KNGGIDAVN
-247 DNWFKED
+247 DDWFKENGD
-254 GSYNTAAAPNCIDP
+254 FNNAIAPNCIDP
-268 AIVRAA
+268 AIIKAQ
-274 DGKIYMSYGSWSGGL
+274 DGKIWMSYGSWSGGL

-298 GLAVYPG
+298 GLAIYPG
-305 KDGTDAASGSR
+305 VDGTDAASGNR
-316 VDRYYGIHIAGGNPT
+316 IDRYYGIHIAGGNPT
-331 GDNIASGE
+331 GDNLASGE

-366 YNMRIFRSKNVTGP
+366 YNMRLFRSKNVTGP

-386 NQAQNSSA
+386 NEAQNSST

-428 GAHYLVSHQRFNEGT
+428 GARYLVSHQRFDEGT
-443 EYHEVRV
+443 EFHEVRV
-450 RQQFMNEDGWPVTA
+450 RQQFLNEDAWPVTA
-464 VYENRNEAIAGYAD
+464 VYENRNEAIANYAD
-478 DKVVGT
+478 DKAVGT
-484 YEFIDHGDGEKDGS
+484 YEFINHGDGEKDGS

-516 ETGKWTKTDS
+516 ETGTWKKTDS

-533 TMTLGSNV
+533 TITLGSDV

-546 FEQTTDLNAKA
+546 FEQTTDLNTKA
-557 MTFTAIGDNNHSI
+557 MTFSAIGNNNKSV

-575 DASDEKVAEVIASR
+575 EASDEKTAEVIASR

-599 ITLPAELSGAKIAWT
+599 ITLPAELSGAKISWA
-614 SSNTDVIS
+614 SSNEDVIS
-622 ADGEV
+622 AQGEV
-627 SSQAAEQ
+627 KSQQTEQ
-634 NVTLTAAITYGT
+634 EITLTATITYGT
-646 ATATQEF
+646 ATKKQDF
-653 KVKVYAKPLMIYGYN
+653 KVKVFAKPLLVYGYN
-668 FNKSSGTSVTG
+668 FNKTSGTSVKG
-679 YSKAGTGKDATLEGS
+679 WSKVGEGKDATLEGS

-711 EAGAKGV
+711 EEGAKGV
-718 NFLRLPADTFKNV
+718 NYLRLPADTFKDV

-742 NLSKDTF
+742 NLDKATF

-764 MTRIG
+764 MTRVG
-769 ANLIG
+769 ANLIA

-780 YSDAFGNKIVPA
+780 YSDALGNKIVPA
-792 DEWHMVMYSVG
+792 DEWHMVVYSVG
-803 TNGIRVY
+803 TKGIKVY
-810 LDGELVV
+810 LDGELVA
-817 EDVKDISGC
+817 EDAKDISGC
-826 FNTAN
+826 FNKAN
-831 AACIQNATDV
+831 DACIQNATDV
-841 MVGAGH
+841 MVGSGH

-868 FTQEEV
+868 FTEDEV
-874 TSAYQ
+874 RSAYQ

>member
-1 MKQAKGK
+1 MRRR
-8 QAKGEQVSMKK
+8 
-19 KTFSRLAAGAMAVML
+19 TYSRLLAGAMAVML
-34 TTGCIC
+34 TAGSVCT
-40 IPQTQAVW
+40 PQVVW
-48 AEKTAATETKTDSI
+48 AEKTIATETKTENVK
-62 QRVTVHDPSIVK
+62 RVTVHDPSIVK
-74 DHASDTYYVFGSHMA
+74 DQATGTYYVFGSHMA
-89 TAKSEDLVNWTQISK
+89 TAKSDDLVNWTQIAK
-104 DYQFPLE
+104 DYEFPLA
-111 GKEDPVYGNVVENF
+111 GKDDPVYGNVVENF
-125 AEAFR
+125 AESFR
-130 WAGYADGDCAETES
+130 WAGYDDGDCATTDS

-156 EDYEWADGSKGAYL
+156 EAYEWEDGSKGAYL

-179 KRSCIGVAVSKT
+179 KRSCIGVAVSKS

-196 AHLDTLVYSGMTEKE
+196 AHLDTLVYSGMTSKE
-211 GTDGNST
+211 GTDGNSK

-238 ANGGIDAVN
+238 KGGGIDAVS
-247 DNWFKED
+247 DDWFKED
-254 GSYNTAAAPNCIDP
+254 GSYNTAVAPNCIDP
-268 AIVRAA
+268 AIIKTT
-274 DGKIYMSYGSWSGGL
+274 DGKVYMSYGSWSGGL

-298 GLAVYPG
+298 GLAIYPG
-305 KDGTDAASGSR
+305 TDGTDAASGNR
-316 VDRYYGIHIAGGNPT
+316 IDRYYGIHIAGGNPT
-331 GDNIASGE
+331 GNNVASGE

-345 DEKAGY
+345 DEATGY

-366 YNMRIFRSKNVTGP
+366 YNMRLFRSKNVTGP
-380 YVDAAG
+380 YKDAAG
-386 NQAQNSSA
+386 NEAQNSSK

-428 GAHYLVSHQRFNEGT
+428 GAHYLVSHQRFDEGT
-443 EYHEVRV
+443 EFHEVRV
-450 RQQFMNEDGWPVTA
+450 RQQFINEDAWPVTA
-464 VYENRNEAIAGYAD
+464 VYENRNEAIANYAD
-478 DKVVGT
+478 EKVVGT
-484 YEFIDHGDGEKDGS
+484 YEFINHGDGEKDGG

-509 DGTVTGD
+509 DGTVSGD
-516 ETGKWTKTDS
+516 ETGTWKKTDS
-526 GNGYDYV
+526 KKGYDYV
-533 TMTLGSNV
+533 TITIGSDV

-546 FEQTTDLNAKA
+546 FEQTTDLNTKA
-557 MTFTAIGDNNHSI
+557 MTFTAIGNNNKSV

-575 DASDEKVAEVIASR
+575 DASDEKTAEVIASR

-599 ITLPAELSGAKIAWT
+599 ITLPTELSGAKITWT
-614 SSNTDVIS
+614 SSNEDVIS
-622 ADGEV
+622 VQGEV
-627 SSQAAEQ
+627 KSQQTEQ
-634 NVTLTAAITYGT
+634 EITLTAEVAYGT
-646 ATATQEF
+646 AVKKQDF
-653 KVKVYAKPLMIYGYN
+653 KVKVFAKPLMIYGYN
-668 FNKSSGTSVTG
+668 FNKISGTSVTG
-679 YSKAGTGKDATLEGS
+679 WSKIGEGKDATLEGS
-694 AKVVSDPVRG
+694 AKVVTDAVRG

-718 NFLRLPADTFKNV
+718 NYLRLPADTFKNV

-749 EHSALFEADAKAAYP
+749 EHSALFEADLKAAYP

-780 YSDAFGNKIVPA
+780 YSDANGNQMVPA

-803 TNGIRVY
+803 TKGIKVY

-817 EDVKDISGC
+817 EDAKNLSAC
-826 FNTAN
+826 FDTKND
-831 AACIQNATDV
+831 ACIQNASDV

-847 IWNDEDVRGG
+847 IWGDEDVRGG

-868 FTQEEV
+868 FTEDEV
-874 TSAYQ
+874 RSAYQ